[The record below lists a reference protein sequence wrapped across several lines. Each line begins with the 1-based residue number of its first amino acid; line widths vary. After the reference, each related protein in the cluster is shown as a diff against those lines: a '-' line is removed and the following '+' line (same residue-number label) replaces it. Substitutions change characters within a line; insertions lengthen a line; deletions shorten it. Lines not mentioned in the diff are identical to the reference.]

1 MATGR
6 VGEGQGLR
14 RTSQASRQM
23 VQSLLGNSWANLVGL
38 VLDPRMTVPRCDSR
52 GLRTQ
57 AQPRQDWGA
66 FNPTWTG
73 LPGKVSGLQI
83 RSKGQGPTP
92 TIQGEVLTLAP
103 GRRAAGRAVPK
114 GCSLHIRM
122 PHRCCSRHL
131 GRCGEASED
140 LFGLGSDLE
149 LTVLCFPTGLNPW
162 VPPALTPPAPGPP
175 SGSVLS

>member
-103 GRRAAGRAVPK
+103 GRKK
-114 GCSLHIRM
+114 GSWPCSTQRLFP
-122 PHRCCSRHL
+122 PHPY
-131 GRCGEASED
+131 ASQM
-140 LFGLGSDLE
+140 LFQTFGKMWGSPRGFVWAWL
-149 LTVLCFPTGLNPW
+149 
-162 VPPALTPPAPGPP
+162 
-175 SGSVLS
+175 